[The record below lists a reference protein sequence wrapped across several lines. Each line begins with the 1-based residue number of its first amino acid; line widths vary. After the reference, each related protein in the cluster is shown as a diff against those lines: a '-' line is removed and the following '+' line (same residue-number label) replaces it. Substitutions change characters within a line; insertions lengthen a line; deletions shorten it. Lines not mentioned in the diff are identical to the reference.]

1 MAMPVNDDCNP
12 AIAGAAR
19 RLRVASVSG
28 SLQGYAQLAFD
39 HGLDKTAH
47 PITNH
52 GFNRVEPIVEKIY
65 SRISDRLR
73 GIMLRGNALHGV
85 VSYPGASTPDDFEV
99 EHPGDYAT
107 FNSNQL
113 RDRTRAYALEYCSH
127 EAPTGALRLR
137 QRHR

>member
-1 MAMPVNDDCNP
+1 MAMPVTDDCNP

-39 HGLDKTAH
+39 HGLDEAAH

-73 GIMLRGNALHGV
+73 GIMLRGNALHADCAAARKESCTGQKISVGV
-85 VSYPGASTPDDFEV
+85 A
-99 EHPGDYAT
+99 
-107 FNSNQL
+107 
-113 RDRTRAYALEYCSH
+113 
-127 EAPTGALRLR
+127 APIPSL
-137 QRHR
+137 